1 MNERKTFTRVELYSL
16 VWEQSLNDLSERLEV
31 TQQQLKAVCRE
42 YNIPLPNRGHW
53 TKVRF
58 NKQITKTPLPKM
70 ENRGININLA
80 SDPKPKKFKTSYH
93 KRAYELEHQSNL
105 LFKVPKRIVQ
115 YHPTIRKSKKLLQ
128 QLDESKDAG
137 FWELSQEHEI
147 LPIHTD
153 PKMRS
158 RAFRFMNTLIM
169 AIEAMNGKIIFEYG
183 RCHIELFG
191 QKTEINLRQ
200 KYHRIRE
207 KDKSGWSR
215 ESWKKS
221 EKLEFQAGPSF
232 RHKSWI
238 DRKTIR
244 LEEYLPQIV
253 AWIEKDC
260 KYWHDLRA
268 QQAEQKRRREQEL
281 LKEKELLK
289 KIAEE
294 KSKLRQLISDSENW
308 YKAKQIRGYLS
319 AYKDKVEQNKSLL
332 NEEIK
337 VYLNWAN
344 QKADWLDPL
353 TKFKDPILGK
363 SDLE

>member
-1 MNERKTFTRVELYSL
+1 MKEKTFTRVELYGL
-16 VWEQSLNDLSERLEV
+16 VWEQSLNDLSEQLEV
-31 TQQQLKAVCRE
+31 TQQQLKDVCQE
-42 YNIPLPNRGHW
+42 YNIPLPSRGHW

-58 NKQITKTPLPKM
+58 NKEVIKPPLPKI
-70 ENRGININLA
+70 ENRNIKINLA
-80 SDPKPKKFKTSYH
+80 TDSKKFKTDYH
-93 KRAYELEHQSNL
+93 KRAYELEQQSNL
-105 LFKVPKRIVQ
+105 NFKVPKRIVQ
-115 YHPTIRKSKKLLQ
+115 YHPTIRKSKKLLE
-128 QLDESKDAG
+128 QLDESKDVG

-153 PKMRS
+153 LKMRS
-158 RAFRFMNTLIM
+158 RAFRFMNTLIL
-169 AIEAMNGKIIFEYG
+169 AIEAMNGKIIFEYS
-183 RCHIELFG
+183 RCHIQMFG

-215 ESWKKS
+215 ESWEKS
-221 EKLEFQAGPSF
+221 DKLEFQAGPSF
-232 RHKSWI
+232 NQKNWI

-253 AWIEKDC
+253 AWVEKDC

-281 LKEKELLK
+281 KKEKENLK

-294 KSKLRQLISDSENW
+294 KSKLSQLISDSENW
-308 YKAKQIRGYLS
+308 YKAKQIRDYLS
-319 AYKDKVEQNKSLL
+319 AYKKKVKLDKSAI
-332 NEEIK
+332 NEENQ

-353 TKFKDPILGK
+353 TECEDPILGK

>member
-1 MNERKTFTRVELYSL
+1 MQELTFTREELHSL
-16 VWEQSLNDLSERLEV
+16 VWEQSLNDLSEQLEV
-31 TQQQLKAVCRE
+31 TQQRLKVVCQE

-58 NKQITKTPLPKM
+58 NKEITKTPLAKV
-70 ENRGININLA
+70 ENRNIKINLA
-80 SDPKPKKFKTSYH
+80 TDSKKFKTDYH
-93 KRAYELEHQSNL
+93 KRAYELEQQGNL
-105 LFKVPKRIVQ
+105 NFKVPKRIVQ
-115 YHPTIRKSKKLLQ
+115 YHPTIRKSKRLLE
-128 QLDESKDAG
+128 QLDESKDVR

-153 PKMRS
+153 LKMRS
-158 RAFRFMNTLIM
+158 RAFRFMNTLIL
-169 AIEAMNGKIIFEYG
+169 AIEAMNGKIIFEYS
-183 RCHIELFG
+183 RCHIQMFG

-215 ESWKKS
+215 ESWEKS
-221 EKLEFQAGPSF
+221 DKLEFQVGPSF
-232 RHKSWI
+232 NQKNWI

-281 LKEKELLK
+281 MKEKEKLK

-294 KSKLRQLISDSENW
+294 KSKFRQLISDSENW
-308 YKAKQIRGYLS
+308 YKAKQIRNYLS
-319 AYKDKVEQNKSLL
+319 AYKKKVKLDKSAL
-332 NEEIK
+332 NEENQ
-337 VYLNWAN
+337 VYLKWAN

-353 TKFKDPILGK
+353 TEFEDPILGK
-363 SDLE
+363 SDL

>member
-1 MNERKTFTRVELYSL
+1 MVVKRKELYKL
-16 VWEQSLNDLSERLEV
+16 VWEQSLNDLSEQLEV
-31 TQQQLKAVCRE
+31 TQQQLKDICQE
-42 YNIPLPNRGHW
+42 YNIPLPSRGHW

-58 NKQITKTPLPKM
+58 NKQISKKPLPKT
-70 ENRGININLA
+70 EKRDIKINLA
-80 SDPKPKKFKTSYH
+80 AHPKSKKFKTDYH
-93 KRAYELEHQSNL
+93 KRAYELEQQSNL
-105 LFKVPKRIVQ
+105 HFKVPKRIVQ

-128 QLDESKDAG
+128 QLDENKDVR
-137 FWELSQEHEI
+137 FWELSKEHKI

-153 PKMRS
+153 PKMRP
-158 RAFRFMNTLIM
+158 RAFRFMNTLILV
-169 AIEAMNGKIIFEYG
+169 IEAMNGKIIFEHS
-183 RCHIELFG
+183 RCYIQMFG
-191 QKTEINLRQ
+191 QKIEINLRQ

-232 RHKSWI
+232 NQKNWI

-244 LEEYLPQIV
+244 LEEYLPQIA

-268 QQAEQKRRREQEL
+268 QQAEQKRRREKEL
-281 LKEKELLK
+281 IKEKEHLK

-308 YKAKQIRGYLS
+308 HKAKQIRDYLS
-319 AYKDKVEQNKSLL
+319 AYKNKVKLDKSAL
-332 NEEIK
+332 NEENQ
-337 VYLNWAN
+337 VYLNWAS

-353 TKFKDPILGK
+353 TEFEDPILGK
-363 SDLE
+363 PDLE